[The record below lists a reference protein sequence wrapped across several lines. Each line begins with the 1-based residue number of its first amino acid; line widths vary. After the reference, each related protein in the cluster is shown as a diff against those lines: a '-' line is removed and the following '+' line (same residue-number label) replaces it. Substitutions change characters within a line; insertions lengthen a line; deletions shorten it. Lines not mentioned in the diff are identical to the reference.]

1 MKRILIA
8 VAVVST
14 LLSACSAP
22 PPAATRIEAVVENP
36 AQAPKAEI
44 KVEAPQ
50 APVVVEPT
58 LAKPVLDKPA
68 LAPVAAPATDS
79 PKIVAP
85 APVVAAP
92 AAVEAAAPAEPVASG
107 AAKVLAKPVFI
118 DFFAPW

>member
-8 VAVVST
+8 IAVVST

-22 PPAATRIEAVVENP
+22 PPAATKIEAVVENT

-44 KVEAPQ
+44 KVEAPK
-50 APVVVEPT
+50 APVAVEPT
-58 LAKPVLDKPA
+58 LAKPMVDKP
-68 LAPVAAPATDS
+68 APVAAPATDS
-79 PKIVAP
+79 PKVVAP
-85 APVVAAP
+85 AA
-92 AAVEAAAPAEPVASG
+92 AAAPAEPVASG